1 MIDEFRNG
9 LLRRFA
15 GRPVFDFTF
24 DFDFREADEFD
35 PGALPAEIEDW
46 AWRLL
51 AEADDLAEEQ
61 PEVSAIFELFLG
73 AVDPSRV
80 RALITGIVYASFTV
94 PTSGPTELLLEH
106 ADRLSGLEALF
117 LGDVTR
123 DQCEVSW
130 LNQED
135 PGPLLTTFPRL
146 REFGLRGT
154 SNLSSIEPLEHD
166 ALESLTFQGGGLSPA
181 VVRAVGASRLPALT
195 TLELY
200 LGTRTYNGGA
210 GPEDLA
216 AVLQGNG
223 SFPRLRHLG
232 LRDAE
237 NVDEIAAAVAHA
249 PIAAQLETLDL
260 SLGALGDEGAAAL
273 LAGQPLTHLKR
284 LDLHHHFMSEE
295 MMQRLW
301 AALPG
306 VEVNLD
312 EQEAPHTWYR
322 GDLDGVEAMESRR
335 YIAVAE

>member
-1 MIDEFRNG
+1 MIDEFRNS

-24 DFDFREADEFD
+24 DPDALDAGGFD
-35 PGALPAEIEDW
+35 PGALPPETEDW

-51 AEADDLAEEQ
+51 AEDGGDPEEPDAQ
-61 PEVSAIFELFLG
+61 AIFDFFLG
-73 AVDPSRV
+73 TVDPSRV
-80 RALITGIVYASFTV
+80 RALISGIVYASFTV

-106 ADRLSGLEALF
+106 ADRFSGLEALF
-117 LGDVTR
+117 LGDVTS

-135 PGPLLTTFPRL
+135 PGPLLATFPQL

-195 TLELY
+195 ELELY
-200 LGTRTYNGGA
+200 LGTGDYNGGA
-210 GPEDLA
+210 GAEDLA
-216 AVLQGNG
+216 AVLHGNG

-237 NVDEIAAAVAHA
+237 NADAIAAAVAHA
-249 PIAAQLETLDL
+249 PIVAQLETLDL
-260 SLGALGDEGAAAL
+260 SLGSLGDEGAAAL

-284 LDLHHHFMSEE
+284 LDLHHHFMSED

-312 EQEAPHTWYR
+312 EQEVPHTWQR
-322 GDLDGVEAMESRR
+322 QGPDGPGEVESWR
-335 YIAVAE
+335 YVAVSE